1 MNQARVAVRAA
12 ALDLSGRNGY
22 AVPRRVGFGCLRPGL
37 IFLVRA
43 ESGMK
48 RIRTNRRRFL
58 KSLASAGAAAVVFP
72 SPVIAQ
78 RMGPHIVIIGGGF
91 AGATCARSL
100 KKAVPRLG
108 VTLVEP
114 NAVYTALPMSNA
126 VIAGLRDL
134 KQQQFDYAAIQSDGV
149 TLAPSAATAV
159 DPHARSVTLADGT
172 KLAYDRLVVA
182 PGIDFRWEAIRGYS
196 EAASSVIPH
205 AWKGAEQIALLR
217 RQIESM
223 DDGGTIVI
231 SAPVNPARCP
241 PAPYERASLIAYY
254 LKSKKPRSKVI
265 VLDSKD
271 SFTMQRLFE
280 GAWKILYPGLIE
292 WVSLSDGGSL
302 TSVDVESRTLVTD
315 FDKYKATVANII
327 PPQKAGRVAEIAS
340 VADRTGWCPVDPVSF
355 ASKLQPNIHV
365 IGDAA
370 IAGAMPRSASAANS
384 QAKICAA
391 AIARLTVGELPAT
404 STLTSSCYS
413 LIAPDYAI
421 SQRGTYRPV
430 AGQYNEVEG
439 GAIVS
444 PLAASSTLRRAE
456 AEQAGA
462 WYQSITGAVF
472 G

>member
-1 MNQARVAVRAA
+1 MT
-12 ALDLSGRNGY
+12 
-22 AVPRRVGFGCLRPGL
+22 
-37 IFLVRA
+37 
-43 ESGMK
+43 

-58 KSLASAGAAAVVFP
+58 KSLAATGAVAAVFP
-72 SPVIAQ
+72 CPVIAQ
-78 RMGPHIVIIGGGF
+78 GMGPHIVIIGGGF
-91 AGATCARSL
+91 AGATCARTL

-114 NAVYTALPMSNA
+114 NAVYTASPMSNA

-149 TLAPSAATAV
+149 TLAFSAATAV
-159 DPHARSVTLADGT
+159 DPHARSVSIADGA

-182 PGIDFRWEAIRGYS
+182 PGIDFRWDAIRGYS

-223 DDGGTIVI
+223 DDGGTVVV

-254 LKSKKPRSKVI
+254 LKTRKPHSKVI
-265 VLDSKD
+265 VLDAKD
-271 SFTMQRLFE
+271 GFTMQRLFE
-280 GAWKILYPGLIE
+280 SAWKELYPGLIE
-292 WVSLSDGGSL
+292 WVSLSDGGAL
-302 TSVDVESRTLVTD
+302 VSVDVASRTLVTD
-315 FDKYKATVANII
+315 FDKYKAAVANII
-327 PPQKAGRVAEIAS
+327 PPQKAGRVAEMAG

-391 AIARLTVGELPAT
+391 VIARLIAGDLPAVP
-404 STLTSSCYS
+404 TLTSSCYS

-421 SQRGTYRPV
+421 SQRGTYRPITDQYTEV
-430 AGQYNEVEG
+430 AG

-444 PLAASSTLRRAE
+444 PLAASSMVRRTE
-456 AEQAGA
+456 AEQAGT
-462 WYQSITGAVF
+462 WYRSITGEVF